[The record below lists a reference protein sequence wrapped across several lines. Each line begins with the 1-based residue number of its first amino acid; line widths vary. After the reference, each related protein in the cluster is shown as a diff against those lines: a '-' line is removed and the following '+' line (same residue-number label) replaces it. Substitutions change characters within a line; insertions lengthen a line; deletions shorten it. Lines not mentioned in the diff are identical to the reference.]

1 MKAYNTAPTTH
12 TGLTSAQFRLFPFRS
27 PLLGES
33 RLISIPAGTEMFHF
47 PAWASHCLCI
57 QQWIGGIHRLG
68 FPIRT
73 SSDQRLVGNSPR
85 LNAASHVLHRLDM
98 PRHPPCALK
107 TNTPTPT
114 PKDRSGHS
122 DTTYAKSHNKI
133 KMLASTI
140 QFSHNTTP
148 TPENTQPQQVVYQR
162 MYVPGLE

>member
-1 MKAYNTAPTTH
+1 
-12 TGLTSAQFRLFPFRS
+12 
-27 PLLGES
+27 
-33 RLISIPAGTEMFHF
+33 MFHF
-47 PAWASHCLCI
+47 PVSPPTPAIYSPVGNHTLL
-57 QQWIGGIHRLG
+57 RLG

-73 SSDQRLVGNSPR
+73 SSDQRLVGSSPR

-114 PKDRSGHS
+114 PQSEPVRRS
-122 DTTYAKSHNKI
+122 DTTYAKLHNKI

-148 TPENTQPQQVVYQR
+148 TPDNTQPKGCVST
-162 MYVPGLE
+162 L